1 MTKLFVFGILQM
13 MILVAVSQFQGQ
25 SDCPSLYGK
34 PGQCIGIRQCP
45 ELLNL
50 LQMRPL
56 KPETV
61 DLLRQMQCGFDDIN
75 PRVCCPIQRTS
86 IRDDESSGNTFDP
99 NPNSE
104 RPNNSIVN
112 TNDQNIQYDFSNNPL
127 LPTDCGKDLSQ
138 RIYGGEITG
147 LDEFPWMAL
156 LEYVTLNGIRTACGG
171 VLISRRYVLTAA
183 HCVKGKDL
191 PRTWQLSNVR
201 LGEYDTDSDRDCV
214 PDDERTVICADDP
227 VTVEIEEQIAH
238 ESYQPSSR
246 DQKYDI
252 ALLRLSRDVTFT
264 TYIKPICLPPTAS
277 LEQKLFVAGWGKTE
291 NGSSS
296 NVKLKLTL
304 PLFDKEQCHRTYG
317 NAGVMLG
324 HGQIC
329 AGGQKDKDSCKGDS
343 GGPLMTMERS
353 RDRSGRWTVV
363 GVVSFGPLPC
373 GMLGVPGVY
382 TRVID
387 FVPWILDKMRS

>member
-1 MTKLFVFGILQM
+1 MINIKLHFSVN
-13 MILVAVSQFQGQ
+13 
-25 SDCPSLYGK
+25 GK
-34 PGQCIGIRQCP
+34 
-45 ELLNL
+45 
-50 LQMRPL
+50 
-56 KPETV
+56 
-61 DLLRQMQCGFDDIN
+61 
-75 PRVCCPIQRTS
+75 
-86 IRDDESSGNTFDP
+86 
-99 NPNSE
+99 
-104 RPNNSIVN
+104 
-112 TNDQNIQYDFSNNPL
+112 
-127 LPTDCGKDLSQ
+127 
-138 RIYGGEITG
+138 
-147 LDEFPWMAL
+147 
-156 LEYVTLNGIRTACGG
+156 RTACGG

-191 PRTWQLSNVR
+191 PRTWQLSSVR
-201 LGEYDTDSDRDCV
+201 LGEYDTNSDRDCV
-214 PDDERTVICADDP
+214 ADDEHTVICADDP

-238 ESYQPSSR
+238 EDYRPRSR

-277 LEQKLFVAGWGKTE
+277 LGQKLFVAGWGKTE

-296 NVKLKLTL
+296 NVKLKLAL
-304 PLFDKEQCHRTYG
+304 PLFDKEQCQGTYG

-343 GGPLMTMERS
+343 GGPLMTMERN
-353 RDRSGRWTVV
+353 RNGSGKWTVV

-382 TRVID
+382 TKVID
-387 FVPWILDKMRS
+387 FVPWILDKMRP

>member
-1 MTKLFVFGILQM
+1 MTKLFVFNILQILQM
-13 MILVAVSQFQGQ
+13 MILIAVSQFQEELN
-25 SDCPSLYGK
+25 CPSLYGE

-56 KPETV
+56 KPETI

-75 PRVCCPIQRTS
+75 PRVCCPIRRTS
-86 IRDDESSGNTFDP
+86 ERLNNNTQNID
-99 NPNSE
+99 
-104 RPNNSIVN
+104 
-112 TNDQNIQYDFSNNPL
+112 DQNVQYNFSNNPL

-138 RIYGGEITG
+138 RIYGGEITD
-147 LDEFPWMAL
+147 LDEFPWMVL
-156 LEYVTLNGIRTACGG
+156 LEYLTLNGKRTACGG

-191 PRTWQLSNVR
+191 PRTWQLSSVR
-201 LGEYDTDSDRDCV
+201 LGEYDTSSDRDCV

-227 VTVEIEEQIAH
+227 VTVGIEEQIAH
-238 ESYQPSSR
+238 ESYQPRSR

-296 NVKLKLTL
+296 NVKLKLVL
-304 PLFDKEQCHRTYG
+304 PLFDKEQCQKTYG

-343 GGPLMTMERS
+343 GGPLMTMKRN
-353 RDRSGRWTVV
+353 RDSSGKWIVV

-373 GMLGVPGVY
+373 GMLGMPGVY